1 MKKNSQIFIFD
12 LIFSVV
18 ILVVSLGIAF
28 SYYINTSK
36 NTDIY
41 NLNVELMNGLTK
53 TEINDLN
60 GQEIR
65 NMFKERLVTNIHNT
79 VGQQV
84 AYFISIGNISRA
96 ENLTDIF
103 VKNYVQPQM
112 YFNISIS
119 NSTDSY
125 ILFEKVDNNIISKK
139 NSQLLSV
146 TQRRV
151 IGFLNDASDT
161 YYKYTYKIEIWV

>member
-41 NLNVELMNGLTK
+41 DLNVELMNGLTK